1 MNTLHTLRR
10 LRSPSVQTYE
20 IIDNHAEYAAKKKE
34 VLEGKDAVGT
44 RIVHLTANQE
54 GCECATLT
62 MNDTTRTLTIT
73 RYDDIVMT

>member
-1 MNTLHTLRR
+1 MVQSLHT
-10 LRSPSVQTYE
+10 PSAKTYE

-62 MNDTTRTLTIT
+62 MMDTTRTLTIQ
-73 RYDDIVMT
+73 RYDDADMT